1 MPRKAEAYLT
11 DKMIRELQPSDK
23 AYYKKVGEPS
33 QLYIRINPNG
43 EKRFFLWCVESG
55 KKKQL
60 KLGKYEKG
68 LYGVEQA
75 RKEAR
80 DKLAKLISG
89 KTIIELKTNNYDKYT
104 YEKYLEKFLN
114 VKRAKNISKDT
125 IKRIENRHKRWVTPS
140 LGNID
145 IREIEKHP
153 MMLKQITDKMNEEG
167 IGDNKNRLCRE
178 LNAIFDIGIL
188 ERVISYNPAYKLQE
202 QYAKQKETH
211 YAALI
216 EESDIKEFLSDLKAW
231 KPNNTFHCKHAIY
244 LQMLCANR
252 PKNTAQAKWA
262 DIDLENG
269 IWTIPGEEMK
279 TDIDEHIVALSSY
292 AIKILKKQKLLSG
305 NFEYVFP
312 SINEKGELT
321 HITTNGLRI
330 AIINL
335 GGKRKWFKR
344 TTSHGFRS
352 TFDTICE
359 LNSAELITMGLPYQA
374 PEVALSHKEKNQI
387 KNAYVRKRAQ
397 IEHLK
402 KLMQWYGDYLN
413 SIEPLG
419 I

>member
-1 MPRKAEAYLT
+1 MARKAEAYLT

-33 QLYIRINPNG
+33 QLYIRINPTG
-43 EKRFFLWCVESG
+43 EKRFFLWYVENG

-60 KLGKYEKG
+60 KLGQYEKG
-68 LYGVEQA
+68 SYSVEQA

-89 KTIIELKTNNYDKYT
+89 KTISELKTNNYDEYI
-104 YEKYLEKFLN
+104 YERYLEKFLN
-114 VKRAKNISKDT
+114 GKRAKNISADT
-125 IKRIENRHKRWVTPS
+125 IKRIENRHKKWVIPS
-140 LGNID
+140 LGKID

-153 MMLKQITDKMNEEG
+153 IMLKQITDLMNEKG
-167 IGDNKNRLCRE
+167 IGECKKKLCGE
-178 LNAIFDIGIL
+178 FMGIFDIGIL
-188 ERVISYNPAYKLQE
+188 ERVISYNPAYKLRE
-202 QYAKQKETH
+202 QYPKPKEKH

-216 EESDIKEFLSDLKAW
+216 EESDIKEFISDLKAW
-231 KPNNTFHCKHAIY
+231 KPKDTLHCKHAIY

-262 DIDLENG
+262 DIDLEKG
-269 IWTIPGEEMK
+269 IWTISGDDMK

-292 AIKILKKQKLLSG
+292 AIKLLKKQKLLSG
-305 NFEYVFP
+305 NFKYVFP
-312 SINEKGELT
+312 STNNKGELT
-321 HITTNGLRI
+321 HITIDGLRI
-330 AIINL
+330 AMINL
-335 GGKRKWFKR
+335 GSKRKWFKKV
-344 TTSHGFRS
+344 TSHGFRS

-359 LNSAELITMGLPYQA
+359 LNSAELLNMGLPYQT

-387 KNAYVRKRAQ
+387 KNAYVRKRTQ